1 VNPEAA
7 RGART
12 APGGFSVR
20 AEDLGAATVLSVTGE
35 VDMATAPEVEESIK
49 VALDR
54 GPEVL
59 VVDLSGVSFL
69 ASAGMSVLI
78 GGNQLAGER
87 TDFRLVATGSA
98 TLRPMELTGIATT
111 FSIHATRDQA
121 LSGG

>member
-1 VNPEAA
+1 V
-7 RGART
+7 RT
-12 APGGFSVR
+12 
-20 AEDLGAATVLSVTGE
+20 EDDGAAVVLSVTGE
-35 VDMATAPEVEESIK
+35 VDMATAPELEESIK
-49 VALDR
+49 VALAR
-54 GPEVL
+54 CPEVV

-78 GGNQLAGER
+78 GGNQLAGDR

-98 TLRPMELTGIATT
+98 TLRPMELTGIATA